1 MISFRH
7 SLPLYASG
15 EGGGGRGCR
24 RAQSQ
29 PFPAHGDGQRPARN
43 SSRSRS
49 PHRQSIAFALSAALC
64 LCTLAL
70 VSGCRSDGEAQRVR
84 PRQLRDVPAQKL
96 AFTFAADVET
106 PQNLTADEP
115 KQVPAIQQ
123 DFDERRKAESL
134 VLLRTML
141 SPDGQRA
148 LALYS
153 KQDEPSTTFH
163 IDLYAASGA
172 FIRNVTPPELAVVFQ
187 DAVVWSADSSQMAF
201 VARKAAQPTPT
212 PTPLEPDAPLPLD
225 TPIPSP
231 TTAMPAFA
239 PLATFSTEQ
248 IYVADRDGYNLRP
261 LTTRDGLIYFAL
273 SWAPDGHALA
283 ALACKE
289 SEWVER
295 ERAFKTPAG
304 RPRTI
309 TTEGK
314 ERLLDDEL
322 AQAPPVWSPDSS
334 KVATAY
340 GVDVGIYD
348 DAGKAPTQARI
359 VLRDRLFSASVAFDL
374 SKSSDPSKATPGSSP
389 PVTSGDPVS
398 FNPIVRIEWPMPEK
412 MFVETAYVSVRSDLI
427 KTFSRWHAL
436 TFSPQAVVL
445 AK

>member
-1 MISFRH
+1 MSAFRYFQARH
-7 SLPLYASG
+7 ARTS
-15 EGGGGRGCR
+15 
-24 RAQSQ
+24 SQ
-29 PFPAHGDGQRPARN
+29 PADGRVIRLA
-43 SSRSRS
+43 
-49 PHRQSIAFALSAALC
+49 AFILSAVLC
-64 LCTLAL
+64 LSTLAL
-70 VSGCRSDGEAQRVR
+70 LAGCRSESEAQRVR
-84 PRQLRDVPAQKL
+84 PRQLRDVPAQRL
-96 AFTFAADVET
+96 AFTFAADVD
-106 PQNLTADEP
+106 PPANVTADEP

-123 DFDERRKAESL
+123 DFDERRKDEAL
-134 VLLRTML
+134 VLLRTLL

-163 IDLYAASGA
+163 IDLYAASGS

-187 DAVVWSADSSQMAF
+187 DSVVWSADSSQIAF
-201 VARKAAQPTPT
+201 VARKAAATPTPT
-212 PTPLEPDAPLPLD
+212 PTPDEPDVPLSLE
-225 TPIPSP
+225 TPVPSP
-231 TTAMPAFA
+231 TTVMPAFA
-239 PLATFSTEQ
+239 TLATFSTEQ

-273 SWAPDGHALA
+273 AWAPDGHALA

-289 SEWVER
+289 AEWDER

-340 GVDVGIYD
+340 GVDVGVYD
-348 DAGKAPTQARI
+348 DAGKAPSQARI
-359 VLRDRLFSASVAFDL
+359 VLRDRLLSASVAFDA
-374 SKSSDPSKATPGSSP
+374 SKTSGQSKPNPDSSP
-389 PVTSGDPVS
+389 AVTAGDPVS

-412 MFVETAYVSVRSDLI
+412 MFVETAYVSIRSDLI

>member
-1 MISFRH
+1 MSALR
-7 SLPLYASG
+7 YW
-15 EGGGGRGCR
+15 
-24 RAQSQ
+24 QSPHPKTPSQ
-29 PFPAHGDGQRPARN
+29 LVDTRVIRPA
-43 SSRSRS
+43 
-49 PHRQSIAFALSAALC
+49 AFVLSANLFLLTIAL
-64 LCTLAL
+64 LA
-70 VSGCRSDGEAQRVR
+70 GCRSESEAQRVR
-84 PRQLRDVPAQKL
+84 PRQLRDVPAQRL
-96 AFTFAADVET
+96 AFTFAADVEI
-106 PQNLTADEP
+106 PQNFAADEP

-123 DFDERRKAESL
+123 DFDERRKDEAL
-134 VLLRTML
+134 VLLRTLL

-163 IDLYAASGA
+163 IDLYAASGS

-187 DAVVWSADSSQMAF
+187 DEVVWSADSSQIAF

-212 PTPLEPDAPLPLD
+212 PTPIEPDVPLPLD
-225 TPIPSP
+225 TPVPSP
-231 TTAMPAFA
+231 TTVMPVFA
-239 PLATFSTEQ
+239 PVATFSTEQ
-248 IYVADRDGYNLRP
+248 IYIADRDGYNLRP

-289 SEWVER
+289 AEWNER
-295 ERAFKTPAG
+295 EAAFKTPAG

-334 KVATAY
+334 KVATAF

-348 DAGKAPTQARI
+348 AAGKTPTQARI
-359 VLRDRLFSASVAFDL
+359 VLRDRLFSASVAFDEKSA
-374 SKSSDPSKATPGSSP
+374 SKSSEQSKANPASSP
-389 PVTSGDPVS
+389 AMTAGDPVS
-398 FNPIVRIEWPMPEK
+398 FNPIVRIEWPVPER
-412 MFVETAYVSVRSDLI
+412 MFLETAYLSIRSDLI

-436 TFSPQAVVL
+436 TLSPQAVVL

>member
-1 MISFRH
+1 MSPFRYFQFLH
-7 SLPLYASG
+7 ARTLSQLID
-15 EGGGGRGCR
+15 R
-24 RAQSQ
+24 RVMRLS
-29 PFPAHGDGQRPARN
+29 
-43 SSRSRS
+43 
-49 PHRQSIAFALSAALC
+49 AFILSAALC
-64 LCTLAL
+64 LFTLAL
-70 VSGCRSDGEAQRVR
+70 LSGCRGESDTQRVR

-96 AFTFAADVET
+96 AFAFAADVET

-115 KQVPAIQQ
+115 KQVQAIQQ
-123 DFDERRKAESL
+123 DFDERRKDEAL

-163 IDLYAASGA
+163 IDLYAASGS

-187 DAVVWSADSSQMAF
+187 DSVVWSADSSQIAF
-201 VARKAAQPTPT
+201 VARKAAQPTPS
-212 PTPLEPDAPLPLD
+212 PTPAEPEAPLPLD
-225 TPIPSP
+225 TPVPSP
-231 TTAMPAFA
+231 TTVMPAFA
-239 PLATFSTEQ
+239 PVATFSTEQ
-248 IYVADRDGYNLRP
+248 IYVADRDGYSLRP
-261 LTTRDGLIYFAL
+261 LTSRDGLIYFAL

-289 SEWVER
+289 AEWEER

-348 DAGKAPTQARI
+348 DAGKSPTQARI
-359 VLRDRLFSASVAFDL
+359 VLRDRLLTASVAFDA
-374 SKSSDPSKATPGSSP
+374 SKSSGQSQANAGSSP
-389 PVTSGDPVS
+389 ELTVGDPVS
-398 FNPIVRIEWPMPEK
+398 FNPIVRIEWPTPDK
-412 MFVETAYVSVRSDLI
+412 MFLETAYVSIRSDLI

-436 TFSPQAVVL
+436 TLSPQAGVL
-445 AK
+445 AR

>member
-1 MISFRH
+1 LTI
-7 SLPLYASG
+7 
-15 EGGGGRGCR
+15 
-24 RAQSQ
+24 
-29 PFPAHGDGQRPARN
+29 
-43 SSRSRS
+43 
-49 PHRQSIAFALSAALC
+49 
-64 LCTLAL
+64 TLL
-70 VSGCRSDGEAQRVR
+70 SGCRSDTEAQRVR
-84 PRQLRDVPAQKL
+84 PRQLRDVPAQRL
-96 AFTFAADVET
+96 AFTFAADVDAPPNT
-106 PQNLTADEP
+106 AADEP
-115 KQVPAIQQ
+115 KQNQVIQQ
-123 DFDERRKAESL
+123 DFDERRKGEAL
-134 VLLRTML
+134 VLLRTMP

-153 KQDEPSTTFH
+153 KQDEASTTFH
-163 IDLYAASGA
+163 IDLYAASGS

-187 DAVVWSADSSQMAF
+187 DSVVWSADSSQIAF
-201 VARKAAQPTPT
+201 VARKAAQPTPS
-212 PTPLEPDAPLPLD
+212 PTPAEPDAPSPLE
-225 TPIPSP
+225 TPLPSP
-231 TTAMPAFA
+231 TTVTPNFA

-248 IYVADRDGYNLRP
+248 ICVADRDGYNLRP
-261 LTTRDGLIYFAL
+261 LTTRDGLIYFSL

-289 SEWVER
+289 SEWDER

-359 VLRDRLFSASVAFDL
+359 VLRDRLLNASVAFDER
-374 SKSSDPSKATPGSSP
+374 SANKSSDQAKPNAGSSP
-389 PVTSGDPVS
+389 ATTVGDPVS
-398 FNPIVRIEWPMPEK
+398 LNPIVRIEWPMPEK
-412 MFVETAYVSVRSDLI
+412 MFLETAYVSVRSDLI

-436 TFSPQAVVL
+436 TLSPQAVVL
-445 AK
+445 AR

>member
-1 MISFRH
+1 MSLFRYLQFPH
-7 SLPLYASG
+7 ARIL
-15 EGGGGRGCR
+15 
-24 RAQSQ
+24 SQ
-29 PFPAHGDGQRPARN
+29 LID
-43 SSRSRS
+43 SRVLRLT
-49 PHRQSIAFALSAALC
+49 AFILSAALG
-64 LCTLAL
+64 LSMLAL
-70 VSGCRSDGEAQRVR
+70 LSGCRSESEAQRVR

-96 AFTFAADVET
+96 AFTFAADVDP
-106 PQNLTADEP
+106 PQNFTADEP
-115 KQVPAIQQ
+115 KQVQAIQQ
-123 DFDERRKAESL
+123 DFDERRKDEAL

-163 IDLYAASGA
+163 IDLYAASGS

-187 DAVVWSADSSQMAF
+187 DSVVWSADSSQIAF
-201 VARKAAQPTPT
+201 VARKAAAQPTPS
-212 PTPLEPDAPLPLD
+212 PTPVEPYEPPDVSLALD
-225 TPIPSP
+225 TPVPSP
-231 TTAMPAFA
+231 TTVMPTFA

-289 SEWVER
+289 AEWEER

-309 TTEGK
+309 TTDGK

-340 GVDVGIYD
+340 GVNVGIYD
-348 DAGKAPTQARI
+348 DAGKAPSQARI
-359 VLRDRLFSASVAFDL
+359 VLRDHLLSSSVAFDA
-374 SKSSDPSKATPGSSP
+374 SKSSDQSKPGAGSSP
-389 PVTSGDPVS
+389 AVTEGIPVS

-412 MFVETAYVSVRSDLI
+412 MFLETAYVSIRSDLI

-436 TFSPQAVVL
+436 TLSPQAVVL
-445 AK
+445 R

>member
-1 MISFRH
+1 MSPFRYLQFP
-7 SLPLYASG
+7 SATTL
-15 EGGGGRGCR
+15 
-24 RAQSQ
+24 SQ
-29 PFPAHGDGQRPARN
+29 LID
-43 SSRSRS
+43 SRVLRLA
-49 PHRQSIAFALSAALC
+49 AFVLSAALF
-64 LCTLAL
+64 LFTLAL
-70 VSGCRSDGEAQRVR
+70 VSGCRNESEAQRVR

-96 AFTFAADVET
+96 AFTFAPDVET
-106 PQNLTADEP
+106 PPNLTADEP
-115 KQVPAIQQ
+115 KQVQAIQQ
-123 DFDERRKAESL
+123 DFDERRKDEAL

-163 IDLYAASGA
+163 LDLYAASGS

-187 DAVVWSADSSQMAF
+187 DSVVWSADSSQIAF
-201 VARKAAQPTPT
+201 VARKAAQPTPS
-212 PTPLEPDAPLPLD
+212 PTPVERDAPLPLE
-225 TPIPSP
+225 TPVPSP
-231 TTAMPAFA
+231 TTVMPVFA
-239 PLATFSTEQ
+239 PVATFSTEQ
-248 IYVADRDGYNLRP
+248 IYLADRDGYNLRP

-289 SEWVER
+289 AEWEER

-359 VLRDRLFSASVAFDL
+359 VLRDRLYSSSVAFDAGQ
-374 SKSSDPSKATPGSSP
+374 SSDQSKPGAGSP
-389 PVTSGDPVS
+389 PAVTTGEPVS

-412 MFVETAYVSVRSDLI
+412 MLLETAYVSIRSDLI
-427 KTFSRWHAL
+427 KTFSRWHSL
-436 TFSPQAVVL
+436 TLSPQAVVL
-445 AK
+445 TR

>member
-1 MISFRH
+1 MSAFRY
-7 SLPLYASG
+7 L
-15 EGGGGRGCR
+15 
-24 RAQSQ
+24 Q
-29 PFPAHGDGQRPARN
+29 
-43 SSRSRS
+43 S
-49 PHRQSIAFALSAALC
+49 PHPKTRSQLVDRQVIRLAVFVLSAALFI
-64 LCTLAL
+64 LTLAVL
-70 VSGCRSDGEAQRVR
+70 SGCRSESEAQRVR
-84 PRQLRDVPAQKL
+84 PRQLRDVPAQRL
-96 AFTFAADVET
+96 AFTFAADVEI
-106 PQNLTADEP
+106 PQNFTTDEP

-123 DFDERRKAESL
+123 DFDERRKDEAL
-134 VLLRTML
+134 VLLRTIL

-163 IDLYAASGA
+163 IDLYAASGS

-187 DAVVWSADSSQMAF
+187 DEVVWSADSSQIAF

-212 PTPLEPDAPLPLD
+212 PTPTEPDAPLPLD
-225 TPIPSP
+225 SPVPSP
-231 TTAMPAFA
+231 STVMPAFA
-239 PLATFSTEQ
+239 PIAAFSTEQ

-289 SEWVER
+289 AEWAEH

-334 KVATAY
+334 KVATAF
-340 GVDVGIYD
+340 GVDVGVY
-348 DAGKAPTQARI
+348 DAGAKAPTQARI
-359 VLRDRLFSASVAFDL
+359 VLRPRLLSASLAFDEKSAT
-374 SKSSDPSKATPGSSP
+374 SKNSSP
-389 PVTSGDPVS
+389 SNANATSPPTVTRDIPAS
-398 FNPIVRIEWPMPEK
+398 FNPVMRIEWPLPEK
-412 MFVETAYVSVRSDLI
+412 MYLQTGYLDLRNSMP
-427 KTFSRWHAL
+427 TFARWHSVTL
-436 TFSPQAVVL
+436 SPQSVVL
-445 AK
+445 K